1 MKTHFTSLLF
11 LLLLQSVYHL
21 NAQVQVSPKVI
32 ASSGGYS
39 ATGNLQVSW
48 TLGETFIT
56 ELTGNGLSATQGFQ
70 QNTSICLSVVD
81 YQYVKSGNP
90 YQNLFPLVNGMTINQ
105 IPEQVSI
112 LVTGVCSNVPIGSF
126 EMNLQGPEFNWNII
140 QNIHP
145 SALFDNLGNHVY
157 GRNFIPGNY
166 TLTVTG
172 YAQDNKGGGLT
183 YGPVETHFTIVGNIA
198 TISMP
203 TVSTPTICAGS
214 NVDVSFNA
222 TGTFNPA
229 NQFEVQLSSPEGV
242 FDNPTTIGVTNA
254 AGTVNCTIPLNTPE
268 GNNYLIRVV
277 SSNQVYAGNP
287 SLSQLKIN
295 PQNAYLQSPDND
307 YVTGNTEIKQVVST
321 INAGNKVG
329 TAANITYQAGK
340 AVVLTPG
347 FETQAGGIFK
357 AQIEACTNH

>member
-1 MKTHFTSLLF
+1 MKRLFTSLICLLF
-11 LLLLQSVYHL
+11 LTFIHTLK
-21 NAQVQVSPKVI
+21 AQVELSPKVI
-32 ASSGGYS
+32 ASAGGYA

-56 ELTGNGLSATQGFQ
+56 GLNGANLSATQGFQ
-70 QNTSICLSVVD
+70 QNTSICVSVVD
-81 YQYVKSGNP
+81 YQYVKAGNP

-126 EMNLQGPEFNWNII
+126 EMNIQGPELNWNII
-140 QNIHP
+140 QNVPP
-145 SALFDNLGNHVY
+145 SALFDNLGNNVY

-172 YAQDNKGGGLT
+172 YAEDNKGGGLT
-183 YGPVETHFTIVGNIA
+183 YGPVETHFTVVGNMA

-203 TVSTPTICAGS
+203 SLSTPNICAGS
-214 NVDVSFNA
+214 NVNVTFST
-222 TGTFNPA
+222 TGTFNPG

-242 FDNPTTIGVTNA
+242 FDNPTVIGTTNA
-254 AGTVNCTIPLNTPE
+254 AGVVNCTIPTTASE
-268 GNNYLIRVV
+268 GDNYLIRVV

-287 SLSQLKIN
+287 TISQLTIN
-295 PQNAYLQSPDND
+295 PQNAYFQSPDND
-307 YVTGNTEIKQVVST
+307 YLTGNTEIKQVVST
-321 INAGNKVG
+321 ISAGNKVG
-329 TAANITYQAGK
+329 NTSNITYQAGS

-347 FETQAGGIFK
+347 FETQTGGVFK
-357 AQIEACTNH
+357 AQIQTCINH

>member
-1 MKTHFTSLLF
+1 MKTNFTCILF
-11 LLLLQSVYHL
+11 LLLTLSNQL
-21 NAQVQVSPKVI
+21 LKAQIEVAPKVI
-32 ASSGGYS
+32 ASAGGYS

-56 ELTGNGLSATQGFQ
+56 ELTGTGLSATQGFQ
-70 QNTSICLSVVD
+70 QNTSICVSVVD
-81 YQYVKSGNP
+81 YQYVKAGNP
-90 YQNLFPLVNGMTINQ
+90 YQNLFPLVSGMTINQ

-112 LVTGVCSNVPIGSF
+112 LVTGVCSNVAIGSF
-126 EMNLQGPEFNWNII
+126 EMNIQGPELNWNII
-140 QNIHP
+140 QNVHP
-145 SALFDNLGNHVY
+145 SALFDNLGNNVY

-172 YAQDNKGGGLT
+172 YAEDNKGGGLT
-183 YGPVETHFTIVGNIA
+183 YGPVVTNFTVVGNMA

-203 TVSTPTICAGS
+203 SLSTPNICAGS
-214 NVDVSFNA
+214 NVDVNFSA
-222 TGTFNPA
+222 SGTFNPG
-229 NQFEVQLSSPEGV
+229 NQFQVQLSNPQGV
-242 FDNPTTIGVTNA
+242 FDNPVTIGTTNA

-287 SLSQLKIN
+287 TMSQLKIN
-295 PQNAYLQSPDND
+295 PQNTYLQSPAND

-321 INAGNKVG
+321 ISAGNKVG
-329 TAANITYQAGK
+329 NTANVTYQAGN

-347 FETQAGGIFK
+347 FETQTGGIFK
-357 AQIEACTNH
+357 AQIQACVNH